1 MVFGFLFK
9 KKKKKAPVK
18 KSTKKSL
25 PAKKKPKPAKKV
37 VKKAPKKP
45 LSLKAKKPAKVKEVL
60 IGRITHFFP
69 RVSAGVIKLKTDLAL
84 GDTIRIKGH
93 TSDFVQ
99 KVNSLQIDNKPVKK
113 ASKGKLVGFLS
124 KQRVRRS
131 DKVYRVKEK

>member
-9 KKKKKAPVK
+9 KKEKKAPVK
-18 KSTKKSL
+18 KSVKKPL
-25 PAKKKPKPAKKV
+25 PAKGKPKPAKKIT
-37 VKKAPKKP
+37 KKVSKKP
-45 LSLKAKKPAKVKEVL
+45 TGLKAKKPARVKEVL

-69 RVSAGVIKLKTDLAL
+69 RVSAGVIKLKTDLVL
-84 GDTIRIKGH
+84 GDTIHIKGH

-99 KVNSLQIDNKPVKK
+99 KVTSLEIDNKPVKR

-131 DKVYRVKEK
+131 DKVYKEK